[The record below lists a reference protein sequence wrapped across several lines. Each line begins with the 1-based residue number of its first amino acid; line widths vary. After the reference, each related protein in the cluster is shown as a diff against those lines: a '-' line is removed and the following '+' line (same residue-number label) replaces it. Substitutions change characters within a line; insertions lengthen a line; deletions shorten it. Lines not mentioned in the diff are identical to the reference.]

1 MNVAGVG
8 EPGEVTEVIE
18 VKDRTSKNKLILLMS
33 IPAMEQYDEKMVL
46 YASSI
51 MCLILYY

>member
-1 MNVAGVG
+1 MNTAGVG

-33 IPAMEQYDEKMVL
+33 ILAMEQYEKMVL
-46 YASSI
+46 HASSI
-51 MCLILYY
+51 MCLILYF